1 MAAKLSE
8 LGDKGKIEDRR
19 NTIATKVSRVWKDDM
34 VVKGE
39 STWSHIKGRSFV
51 EVLKV
56 ERSHSSNKIWL
67 DVREKVVEGGNG

>member
-8 LGDKGKIEDRR
+8 LRDKGKTEDRR

-34 VVKGE
+34 VVEGE
-39 STWSHIKGRSFV
+39 SKWSHIKRRSFI

-67 DVREKVVEGGNG
+67 DVREKAVEGGNG